1 MYNKKSLII
10 KDDHVDDLF
19 ALVIV
24 AYKYY
29 IKSLSYLTQLAD
41 KKKKKKTKKIVT
53 QVPEP
58 SCYHFYSDR

>member
-29 IKSLSYLTQLAD
+29 IKSLSFLTQLAD
-41 KKKKKKTKKIVT
+41 
-53 QVPEP
+53 
-58 SCYHFYSDR
+58 